1 MRKKKA
7 IIFLILFICTI
18 IIYFS
23 YYGYNAYVEKNN
35 IIIAAVSMSG
45 ERKDDGISM
54 INGIKLLLEEVNQ
67 SGGINGRK
75 VILKVFDDF
84 GNPTDAMNIAT
95 LISNDNT
102 IQVVLGHFLSSCS
115 LSAGRIYEKHGV
127 PAITG
132 SATSSNVTF
141 NHKWYFSVIPDNN
154 FQGSFIAY
162 YINKILKTDSVSIVY
177 DKDSYGKTLY
187 DSLTETAKHIGLGI
201 NHSWGIN
208 AENLKLEAI
217 GRELWNINNNE
228 TIVMATHSPEAVELI
243 SYLKYPGS
251 KFTLFGTDSFSTT
264 SFVNLL
270 KRFPQE
276 RAIPGFYSDNIFAIT
291 PFIQEIGSLKTI
303 NFIKSYKKK
312 YKSEPTW
319 VSATYYDAA
328 LTAVEAIRRSEVK
341 GDKIRKSR
349 YSIRDELAGIY
360 NNNKAIKGVSG
371 TIFFDKHGNVVKPLE
386 VGYYK
391 KGYFVPAF
399 YQYHSKEN
407 IDKFKLPFMDTL
419 QGTFIPLRNI
429 IMQQTNIVYTGVK
442 LNKIITINF
451 NDSTY
456 ELDFLIWFRFKE
468 EFNEAD
474 IVFEDAVNPITLGA
488 PILEEIEGDVTFRM
502 YRAKGT
508 FKTNFTFNDFPFG
521 NHMIN
526 VRFYHKSLKNSN
538 LIFIGDKIEY
548 RKKDPPED
556 EMLNSKWNVYK
567 THYFQDLKRFKIS
580 STKCIDH
587 SQFNMNWYIQKK
599 GNNLILK
606 TISPIILLFLFS
618 YLINFIPHS
627 RPALRIVIK
636 MLIFS
641 AAFHYYL
648 IIKPVFTFGYFT
660 KFDFICIILFAY
672 LLFSIGLSILFYY
685 IKRSRKLL
693 IIERIV
699 VPFLICLFV
708 IAALFIDLNVLFK
721 MEKQK
726 GLSKKTQESTEIKS
740 NIYEWTFSVAEN
752 SSNDTLVGKI
762 KMDGK
767 PGTDYKYDIISG
779 NDRQAFSLN
788 AQTGDIHVANN
799 KQLDYERLDKYLL
812 KIEIA
817 DPSQKITIGNVRIY
831 IKDTNEPPIFR
842 PESFV
847 IDENIPL
854 SSVVISQL
862 NAIDPDG
869 DSITYAIKK
878 GNEDG
883 MFQINPENGK
893 IMTLQTIDDE
903 TVPAYTLG
911 IMAYDSSGLTAYQM
925 IDIQV
930 NRK

>member
-1 MRKKKA
+1 MREKKA

-18 IIYFS
+18 VIYFS
-23 YYGYNAYVEKNN
+23 YYGYNAYIENNN
-35 IIIAAVSMSG
+35 IVIAAVSMSG

-54 INGIKLLLEEVNQ
+54 INGIELLLEEVNQ

-75 VILKVFDDF
+75 IILKVFDDF
-84 GNPTDAMNIAT
+84 GNPTDAMNIAN
-95 LISNDNT
+95 LISNDNK

-115 LSAGRIYEKHGV
+115 LSAGRIYEKHGI

-132 SATSSNVTF
+132 SATSNNVTF

-162 YINKILKTDSVSIVY
+162 YINKILETDSISVMY
-177 DKDSYGKTLY
+177 DKDSYGQTLY

-217 GRELWNINNNE
+217 GRELWNIKNNE

-251 KFTLFGTDSFSTT
+251 QFTIFGTDSFSTT
-264 SFVNLL
+264 SFLNLL

-276 RAIPGFYSDNIFAIT
+276 KAIPGFYSDNIFAIT
-291 PFIQEIGSLKTI
+291 PFIQELGSLKTI
-303 NFIKSYKKK
+303 NFIKSYKQK

-349 YSIRDELAGIY
+349 HSIRDELAGIY
-360 NNNKAIKGVSG
+360 NNNKAVKGVSG

-399 YQYHSKEN
+399 YQYQSKEN
-407 IDKFKLPFMDTL
+407 IDKSKLPFMNAL

-429 IMQQTNIVYTGVK
+429 VIQQTNIVYTGVR
-442 LNKIITINF
+442 LNKIVNINF

-456 ELDFLIWFRFKE
+456 DLDFLIWFRFKE
-468 EFNEAD
+468 EFNETD
-474 IVFEDAVNPITLGA
+474 IVFEDAVNPVKLGS
-488 PILEEIEGDVTFRM
+488 PILEEEEENVTFRM
-502 YRAKGT
+502 YHVKAT
-508 FKTNFTFNDFPFG
+508 FTTTFTFDDFPFET
-521 NHMIN
+521 HMIN
-526 VRFYHKSLKNSN
+526 VRFHHKRLKNSN

-548 RKKDPPED
+548 SKNDPPED
-556 EMLNSKWNVYK
+556 AMLNSKWNVYK

-580 STKCIDH
+580 STKSIDH

-599 GNNLILK
+599 TNNVILK
-606 TISPIILLFLFS
+606 TVSPVILLLLLS
-618 YLINFIPHS
+618 YLISFLPHKRLS
-627 RPALRIVIK
+627 LRIIIR

-648 IIKPVFTFGYFT
+648 IIGPAFSLRYFT
-660 KFDFICIILFAY
+660 RLDYIFIILFAY
-672 LLFSIGLSILFYY
+672 VLISIGVSILYYY
-685 IKRSRKLL
+685 INISRRFL
-693 IIERIV
+693 IIEKIV
-699 VPFLICLFV
+699 VPILICLFV
-708 IAALFIDLNVLFK
+708 IAALFIDLNTFFK

-726 GLSKKTQESTEIKS
+726 GLNKTQQESTEIKS
-740 NIYEWTFSVAEN
+740 KIYEWTFSVAEN
-752 SSNDTLVGKI
+752 SKNDTLVGRI
-762 KMDGK
+762 KMEGK
-767 PGTDYKYDIISG
+767 PGTNYKYDIISG
-779 NDRQAFSLN
+779 NDRQTFLLN
-788 AQTGDIHVANN
+788 AQTGEIHVANT
-799 KQLDYERLDKYLL
+799 KQLDFERLNKYHL
-812 KIEIA
+812 KIEIS
-817 DPSQKITIGNVRIY
+817 DPSQKTTIGDVRIY
-831 IKDTNEPPIFR
+831 IKDINEPPIFR
-842 PESFV
+842 PESFF

-869 DSITYAIKK
+869 DPITYAIKN

-883 MFQINPENGK
+883 LFEINPDNGK
-893 IMTLQTIDDE
+893 ITTVRAIDYE

-911 IMAYDSSGLTAYQM
+911 IMAYDSSGLTAYQH
-925 IDIQV
+925 IDIHV